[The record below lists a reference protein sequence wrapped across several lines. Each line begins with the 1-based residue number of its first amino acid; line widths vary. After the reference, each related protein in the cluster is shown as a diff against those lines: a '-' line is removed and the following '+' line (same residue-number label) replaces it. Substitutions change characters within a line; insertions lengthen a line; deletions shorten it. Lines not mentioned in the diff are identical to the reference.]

1 MKEIM
6 KEHGGLLVTVAVTI
20 CILTIIFSSVIDSDA
35 NRVIVRIRIT
45 PINRKNHSSAYE
57 YGWD

>member
-20 CILTIIFSSVIDSDA
+20 WHPYDHIFCS
-35 NRVIVRIRIT
+35 NRFGWK
-45 PINRKNHSSAYE
+45 PWNRKDHSSAYE

>member
-20 CILTIIFSSVIDSDA
+20 CILTIIFSAVTDIIPYQVITG
-35 NRVIVRIRIT
+35 NY
-45 PINRKNHSSAYE
+45 N
-57 YGWD
+57 

>member
-20 CILTIIFSSVIDSDA
+20 CILTIIFFCS
-35 NRVIVRIRIT
+35 NRFGWK
-45 PINRKNHSSAYE
+45 PWNRKNHSSAYE